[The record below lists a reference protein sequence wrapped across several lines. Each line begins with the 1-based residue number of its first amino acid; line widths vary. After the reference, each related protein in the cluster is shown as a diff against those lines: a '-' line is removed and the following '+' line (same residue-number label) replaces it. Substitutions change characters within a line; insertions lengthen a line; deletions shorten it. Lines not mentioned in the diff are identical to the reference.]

1 MSRGREDQPRL
12 SAVDVEEDDVTVVR
26 PLEAPRAGRPRVDR
40 ELAHRAVLLISCNS
54 QAQRRFYLDER
65 DHIIGR
71 SADVDISL
79 LDESISRQH
88 AILVYRREDYV
99 LKDLDSKNGTFLNGT
114 AVHECPLRPGDV
126 VQIGSHSLRF
136 LLEAPPSP

>member
-1 MSRGREDQPRL
+1 MSRGREDEQHD
-12 SAVDVEEDDVTVVR
+12 SAMELDDVTVVR
-26 PLEAPRAGRPRVDR
+26 QLEPPRVARLKADG
-40 ELAHRAVLLISCNS
+40 ELAHQAVLIIKAAD
-54 QAQRRFYLDER
+54 QPQRRFSLNER

-126 VQIGSHSLRF
+126 IQVGSHSLRF
-136 LLEAPPSP
+136 LLEAPKS